1 MIIISLS
8 SDIAG
13 PACAVATS
21 IKKNIYENKNYPTN
35 YFDYLVVSLKSINQL
50 LKIGMKNINI
60 LKNILKNKL
69 NIYEN
74 DTEKMTVEF
83 LNFDKMISYHD
94 LDKNYSEKDLSE
106 FIDKYI
112 RRYYRLL
119 EYIKKEELIY
129 FIRYGDENDQ
139 DIIEFNKNISLI
151 NPKLHFFFVN
161 LIYKEHTINNI
172 YDVHNYM
179 LINFKEINIKDIE
192 YSEDLFYKTLQFNW
206 MKIFEIINNHYLD
219 YTKIFN

>member
-60 LKNILKNKL
+60 LKNILKNEL

-119 EYIKKEELIY
+119 EYIKKEKLIY

-161 LIYKEHTINNI
+161 LIYKEYTINNI
-172 YDVHNYM
+172 YDAHNYM
-179 LINFKEINIKDIE
+179 LINFKEINIEDIE